1 MVEGLTELVAAS
13 GISVPARAKF
23 VGRFMA
29 YTTFG
34 AVTFGLVC
42 GQLSV
47 MLSIGPL
54 IPFMCG
60 AWSGFTLTSIGFWR
74 HERAIVKDYIGRYP
88 ALMERVIRT
97 QFPYSNMPKHVS
109 AEQWLQKGGIS
120 AISWCILAAQS
131 CSYLVQEHEDSK
143 LRSILEA
150 ELQQP

>member
-47 MLSIGPL
+47 MLAVGPL
-54 IPFMCG
+54 IPFMWG
-60 AWSGFTLTSIGFWR
+60 AWTGFTLMSVGFWR
-74 HERAIVKDYIGRYP
+74 HERSIIKDYVGRYP
-88 ALMERVIRT
+88 VLMEQVIRT
-97 QFPYSNMPKHVS
+97 QFPYSNMPKQLS
-109 AEQWLQKGGIS
+109 AEQWLQQGSLS
-120 AISWCILAAQS
+120 AISWCILAAQTAAP
-131 CSYLVQEHEDSK
+131 LIQEHEDSK

-150 ELQQP
+150 ELESS

>member
-23 VGRFMA
+23 IGRFMA

-34 AVTFGLVC
+34 GVTFGLVC

-47 MLSIGPL
+47 MLAVGPL

-60 AWSGFTLTSIGFWR
+60 AWLGFTLMSVGFWR
-74 HERAIVKDYIGRYP
+74 HERAIINDYVGRYP
-88 ALMERVIRT
+88 QLMEQVIRT
-97 QFPYSNMPKHVS
+97 QFPYSNMPKHLS
-109 AEQWLQKGGIS
+109 AQQWLQQGSFS

-131 CSYLVQEHEDSK
+131 CSHLIQEHEDSK
-143 LRSILEA
+143 LRSILDADLES
-150 ELQQP
+150 